1 MHGLTKSQIDGRG
14 LCLQTQFCLASSF
27 MSLWIFYFRQPR
39 SYCKLSRQCRRGFW
53 SVECTSKYGRR
64 QPVTLSGSL
73 MIPTAVTSVALLPLR
88 TLYRGHKRA
97 LQVSTAFIR
106 LSNLFPSK

>member
-1 MHGLTKSQIDGRG
+1 
-14 LCLQTQFCLASSF
+14 

-97 LQVSTAFIR
+97 LQVVSR
-106 LSNLFPSK
+106 LRYRLLDVDFDRLLNLVVS